1 MDEIEFPEKLQF
13 LFEPSRYKVLYGG
26 RGGAKSWGAHR
37 AALVIGASKP
47 TRFLCARET
56 QRSIADSV
64 HKLLCDQIKAM
75 GMESFYT
82 IQETSIYGKNGTEFA
97 FAGIRKQGIANL
109 KSFEGIDIC
118 ICEEAHVIT
127 KKSWDVL
134 IPTIRKAGSEIWILM
149 NPELDSDESY
159 VRFIQDPP
167 PDAKVVKL
175 NWSDNPW
182 FPAELE
188 KERIEL
194 KRRDPVGYENIW
206 EGNPRAAV
214 DGAIYA
220 DEVAKAYELG
230 RVRNI
235 PHDPQLR
242 THVVFD
248 LGFNDSMA
256 IILVQKVASEIRVIH
271 HIEDSQRTL
280 ASYSQELKT
289 LDFGGEP
296 INWGSVYLPHDGF
309 AVRHQ
314 SGIDDAS
321 VMRGLG
327 WTIAQ
332 TPNTSIES
340 GINRSREMFSRVYF
354 DAERCDRLLQCLKR
368 YRRHISNS
376 TGAIGSPI
384 HDEYSHSADAFR
396 YLALNEQ
403 NLTNEEWG
411 GSNLKYPRLN
421 YA

>member
-1 MDEIEFPEKLQF
+1 MTIRIGKPFEF
-13 LFEPSRYKVLYGG
+13 LFEKSRGKVAYGG
-26 RGGAKSWGAHR
+26 RGSGKSVSFARALLVQGA
-37 AALVIGASKP
+37 ASPLKI
-47 TRFLCARET
+47 LCARET
-56 QRSIADSV
+56 QTSINESV
-64 HKLLCDQIKAM
+64 YDLLRTQIGECDL
-75 GMESFYT
+75 ESFYEVLSSE
-82 IQETSIYGKNGTEFA
+82 IRGKNGTRFV
-97 FAGIRKQGIANL
+97 FAGLRQQGIANI
-109 KSFEGIDIC
+109 KSFNDVDRC
-118 ICEEAHVIT
+118 WVEEAQVVS
-127 KKSWDVL
+127 KRSWDVL
-134 IPTIRKAGSEIWILM
+134 LPTIRKSGSEIWCSM
-149 NPELDSDESY
+149 NPELDTDETY
-159 VRFIQDPP
+159 LRFIQTP
-167 PDAKVVKL
+167 PDGWIVKRV
-175 NWSDNPW
+175 NYDENEW
-182 FPAELE
+182 FTEELE
-188 KERIEL
+188 AERLDTL
-194 KRRDPVGYENIW
+194 KRDPAGYKNIW

-220 DEVAKAYELG
+220 DEVAKSYELG

-256 IILVQKVASEIRVIH
+256 IILVQKVASEIRIIH

-332 TPNTSIES
+332 TPNTSVES

-411 GSNLKYPRLN
+411 GQKMNYPRLN